1 MFDEIGWFR
10 MLKVCLI
17 DDWLDQ
23 FVENEFGTIF
33 PKLLM
38 LAEIKDPN
46 ILVNFLFVWSLDD
59 LKQVGN
65 VELKFDWIEFW
76 FGTIFPN

>member
-23 FVENEFGTIF
+23 FVEIVFGTNF

-38 LAEIKDPN
+38 LAQIKDPN

>member
-1 MFDEIGWFR
+1 MFNEIGWFR

-23 FVENEFGTIF
+23 FVENEFGIIF

-38 LAEIKDPN
+38 LAEYI
-46 ILVNFLFVWSLDD
+46 
-59 LKQVGN
+59 
-65 VELKFDWIEFW
+65 
-76 FGTIFPN
+76 

>member
-23 FVENEFGTIF
+23 FVEIVFETNF

-38 LAEIKDPN
+38 MAEIKEP
-46 ILVNFLFVWSLDD
+46 
-59 LKQVGN
+59 
-65 VELKFDWIEFW
+65 
-76 FGTIFPN
+76 